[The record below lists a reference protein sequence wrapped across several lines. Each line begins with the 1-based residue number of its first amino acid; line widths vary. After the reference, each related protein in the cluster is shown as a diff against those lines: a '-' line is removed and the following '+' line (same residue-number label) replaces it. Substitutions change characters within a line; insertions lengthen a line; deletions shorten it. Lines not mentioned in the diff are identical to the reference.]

1 MPDEPL
7 IVDRASS
14 AVRLSDG
21 QVAEWAADKRVFI
34 SSVMEEL
41 SDERRSVANA
51 VRDLGAEPVWFEEF
65 GGRDQ
70 DPEQAYLSEV
80 DSSHIYI
87 GILGT
92 RYGRPDPATGFSAT
106 HAEYLR
112 AVERGLRVSVWVL
125 NVNDM
130 EGHQRT
136 FLEEVRSYFT
146 TETVD
151 GAGRLAARVSDR
163 LRSIAAEDVTPWC
176 KVGNVALRASTIRDD
191 GTTITVETDVR
202 DGDVAHALQRLRP
215 DVLGGGQ
222 RPLRVVFTD
231 TATTA
236 RVESVHNTV
245 TAGSSQR
252 FTVTLTRD
260 RRPDSRTFQEVTYNG
275 YSPDDLTEIGLRR
288 ALLAEPS
295 PIEHGQSFTDVG
307 DPIGPLRQVGV
318 SEESLRP
325 ILRIMLTEALVGSG
339 RASRIVQLLVGP
351 PTAGGRRRLLI
362 EWEPPPRYGRT
373 SDRRQVEGTINL

>member
-1 MPDEPL
+1 MPDQPL
-7 IVDRASS
+7 VVDRASS
-14 AVRLSDG
+14 AVRLSDA

-34 SSVMEEL
+34 SSVMEGLGE
-41 SDERRSVANA
+41 ERRVVAEA
-51 VRDLGAEPVWFEEF
+51 VRDLGCRPVWFEEF

-80 DSSHIYI
+80 DSSHIYV

-92 RYGRPDPATGFSAT
+92 RYGRPDPTSGFSAT

-112 AVERGLRVSVWVL
+112 SVERGLRISVWVL
-125 NVNDM
+125 DIDDM

-136 FLEEVRSYFT
+136 FLEEVRTYFT

-151 GAGRLAARVSDR
+151 GADRLAARVTDR
-163 LRSIAAEDVTPWC
+163 LRSIAAEDVAPWC
-176 KVGNVALRASTIRDD
+176 KIGNAILRASTIRDD
-191 GTTITVETDVR
+191 GTTVTVDADLR
-202 DGDVAHALQRLRP
+202 DSDVAHALQQLRP
-215 DVLGGGQ
+215 DALGSG
-222 RPLRVVFTD
+222 RPVSVVFAD

-260 RRPDSRTFQEVTYNG
+260 RQPGGAIQEVTYQG
-275 YSPDDLTEIGLRR
+275 YSPDDLTAIGLRE
-288 ALLAEPS
+288 ALFDEPN
-295 PIEHGQSFTDVG
+295 PIEHGWSFTDVG
-307 DPIGPLRQVGV
+307 DPVGPLRQLNL

-325 ILRIMLTEALVGSG
+325 ILRLMLTEALVGPG

-351 PTAGGRRRLLI
+351 PAGGGRRRLLL
-362 EWEPPPRYGRT
+362 EWEPPSRYGQP
-373 SDRRQVEGTINL
+373 SDRRKVEGTMSL